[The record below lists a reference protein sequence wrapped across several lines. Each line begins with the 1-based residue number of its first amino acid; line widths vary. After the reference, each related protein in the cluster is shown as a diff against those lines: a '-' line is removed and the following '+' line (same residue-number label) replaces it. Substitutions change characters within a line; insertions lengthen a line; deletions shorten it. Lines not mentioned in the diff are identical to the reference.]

1 MTLRTCLFRASD
13 LVLSASRCEILNR
26 IEYWVPFHG
35 DFLKISP
42 LFSIAVRRICKNRIQ
57 NTGDRIKDKK
67 GGDQEIRIKHK
78 NIEGQKSASICG

>member
-42 LFSIAVRRICKNRIQ
+42 LFSIAVRRIYNEIESRIQ
-57 NTGDRIKDKK
+57 DTGDHAIYDL
-67 GGDQEIRIKHK
+67 
-78 NIEGQKSASICG
+78 